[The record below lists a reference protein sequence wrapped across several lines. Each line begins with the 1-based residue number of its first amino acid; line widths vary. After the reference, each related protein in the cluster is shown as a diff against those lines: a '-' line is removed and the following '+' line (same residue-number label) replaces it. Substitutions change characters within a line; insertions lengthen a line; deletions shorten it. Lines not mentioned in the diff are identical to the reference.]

1 MSVRNDDRPLDAGDL
16 APDPVEQF
24 SRWYQD
30 AHEAGVPQPEAM
42 GLATATPGGAPSL
55 RMVLLKAHG
64 PRGFDFFTNLGSRK
78 GHELAANPNAALLF
92 FWQPVGRQV
101 RIEGSV
107 TPVNRDEVESYARS
121 RSPDS
126 RLSALASPQ
135 SRPVE
140 SREWLEHRVEAL
152 RREHGED
159 IPVGDDWGGYRLMPE
174 AFEFWQNRSHR
185 LHDRF
190 RYLPE
195 GGGWR
200 IERLGP

>member
-1 MSVRNDDRPLDAGDL
+1 MSARNDDHPLDAADL

-24 SRWYQD
+24 SRWYAD
-30 AHEAGVPQPEAM
+30 AEAAGVPQPEAM
-42 GLATATPGGAPSL
+42 SLATAAPGGAPSL

-64 PRGFDFFTNLGSRK
+64 PRGFEFFTNLESRK
-78 GHELAANPNAALLF
+78 AQELEANPSAALLF
-92 FWQPVGRQV
+92 FWQPLGRQV
-101 RIEGSV
+101 RIEGDV
-107 TPVNRDEVESYARS
+107 TLVNRDEVERYART

-135 SRPVE
+135 SRPVD
-140 SREWLEHRVEAL
+140 SREWLEERVAAL

-159 IPVGDDWGGYRLMPE
+159 IPVGDDWGGYRLSPR

-200 IERLGP
+200 IDRLAP

>member
-1 MSVRNDDRPLDAGDL
+1 VSARNDDHPLDAADL

-24 SRWYQD
+24 SRWYT
-30 AHEAGVPQPEAM
+30 EAEEARVPQPEAM
-42 GLATATPGGAPSL
+42 SLATAAPGGAPSL

-64 PRGFDFFTNLGSRK
+64 PHGFEFFTNLESRK
-78 GHELAANPNAALLF
+78 ARELDANPSAALLF
-92 FWQPVGRQV
+92 FWQPLGRQV
-101 RIEGSV
+101 RIEGDV
-107 TPVNRDEVESYARS
+107 TPVNRDEVERYART

-140 SREWLEHRVEAL
+140 SREWLEERVEAL

-159 IPVGDDWGGYRLMPE
+159 IPVGDDWGGYRLVPG

-200 IERLGP
+200 IDRLGP